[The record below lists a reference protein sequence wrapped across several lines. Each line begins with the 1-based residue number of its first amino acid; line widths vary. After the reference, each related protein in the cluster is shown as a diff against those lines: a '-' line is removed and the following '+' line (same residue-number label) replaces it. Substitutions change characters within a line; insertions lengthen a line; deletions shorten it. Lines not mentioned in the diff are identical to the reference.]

1 MIPDVLIVGSG
12 PGGVNA
18 AAPLVEAGCRVTLL
32 DYGNRDDRYA
42 PLIPN
47 APFAQLRRGDGQQ
60 HRYLLGDDFEG
71 LPTPKVRVGA
81 QLTPPRQYVHADV
94 GRLMPVV
101 GDNFSAM
108 ESLARGGL
116 GNAWGAGVFPFT
128 DAELGRMDL
137 TTADLAPHYE
147 AVAERIGVAGAR
159 DDLLPFLGDCRAMLP
174 PLDIDANAG
183 RVLARYTARR
193 TRLRAQGFHL
203 GQTRLAVCT
212 RRHRGRGPHG
222 YQDMDFWADFDR
234 SVYRPRWTLDEL
246 SSRPN
251 FRYVDRTFV
260 LSFREPVGGGVEV
273 TARDADTGASH
284 THSARALV
292 LAAGTLSTARIVL
305 RSLNRY
311 GARLPVLCN
320 PYTYV
325 PVVNLFSLGRPA
337 RDARYSLAQLTAMYV
352 PPDGSGELVQTQF
365 YSYRSLLAF
374 KLLKEVPLGCRNALR
389 VLRVLMN
396 AIGILGIN
404 HADAPTAA
412 KYCLLERSEG
422 GEPERLRVEY
432 ALSAAEER
440 RIAEREKA
448 VLGCFR
454 RLGCWGLKAIRPGHG
469 SSIHYAGTLPI
480 SRTARDLTCDL
491 DCRLR
496 GTRSVYLADGS
507 VFGYLPAKGLTLS
520 LMANADRVG
529 QRLAGELARSH
540 RRAA

>member
-1 MIPDVLIVGSG
+1 MTPDVLIVGSG

-18 AAPLVEAGCRVTLL
+18 AAPLVEAGWSVTLL

-42 PLIPN
+42 PLIPPL
-47 APFAQLRRGDGQQ
+47 PFVQLRRADGQQ
-60 HRYLLGDDFEG
+60 HRYFLGDDFEG
-71 LPTPKVRVGA
+71 LPDPKVRVGA
-81 QLTPPRQYVHADV
+81 QLTPPRQYVQADV

-101 GDNFSAM
+101 ADNFSVM

-116 GNAWGAGVFPFT
+116 GNAWGAGVFPFS
-128 DAELGRMDL
+128 DGELARTGL
-137 TTADLAPHYE
+137 TAADLAPHYE

-159 DDLLPFLGDCRAMLP
+159 DDLLPFLGDCRAMQP
-174 PLDIDANAG
+174 PLEIDANAE
-183 RVLARYTARR
+183 RILARYAARR
-193 TRLRAQGFHL
+193 KHFQANGFYL

-212 RRHRGRGPHG
+212 RPHRGRGPHG

-234 SVYRPRWTLDEL
+234 SVYRPRWALEEL
-246 SSRPN
+246 AHQPN
-251 FRYVDRTFV
+251 FRYIDRSFV
-260 LSFREPVGGGVEV
+260 LSFREPRAGVVEV
-273 TARDADTGASH
+273 IARDADHGQCQTYCG
-284 THSARALV
+284 RALV

-311 GARLPVLCN
+311 AVRLPVLCN

-325 PVVNLFSLGRPA
+325 PVVNLYSLGRPA
-337 RDARYSLAQLTAMYV
+337 RDARYSLAQLTAVYR

-374 KLLKEVPLGCRNALR
+374 KLLKEVPLGYRNALR

-396 AIGILGIN
+396 AIGILGIS
-404 HADAPTAA
+404 HADSPTPA
-412 KYCLLERSEG
+412 KHCLLER
-422 GEPERLRVEY
+422 GEDGQPDRLRIEY
-432 ALSAAEER
+432 ALSAPEQR
-440 RIAEREKA
+440 QIAQREKA

-454 RLGCWGLKAIRPGHG
+454 RLGCWGLKSIRPGHG
-469 SSIHYAGTLPI
+469 TSIHYAGTLPI
-480 SRTARDLTCDL
+480 SSQERDLTCDA

-496 GTRSVYLADGS
+496 GTHAVYLADGS

-529 QRLAGELARSH
+529 QRVARQLALSRGK
-540 RRAA
+540 AA